1 MATPAAATNPTT
13 DTTTFFEK
21 FKKYILLPVDA
32 SLLQSAPEM
41 GHLAPV
47 ILTMGTAFMAL
58 ISLNWPFAV
67 FSASS
72 VEAGFL
78 YNGVKLLSDLFVTP
92 TIGVS
97 AKEETESQKK
107 TCHSYFQSLTPARFR
122 WFMEQGLKTTFP
134 NQPLYFIAFAASY
147 CLQSMLFFSKEVSEL
162 GPQYSNR
169 PYLAI
174 IGAGIFL
181 ALFSIYLLMYGC
193 DSIFTIFFSI
203 IIGGLVGLLISYQNY
218 TLFGKDSVN
227 LLFIP
232 ALAKRTGMDYI
243 CVRRGS

>member
-1 MATPAAATNPTT
+1 MATAAAPTPPQQG
-13 DTTTFFEK
+13 FFEQ

-32 SLLQSAPEM
+32 ALLQSAPEM

-72 VEAGFL
+72 IEAGFL
-78 YNGVKLLSDLFVTP
+78 YNGIKLVSDLFVTP
-92 TIGVS
+92 TLGVS

-107 TCHSYFQSLTPARFR
+107 ACHSYFQSLTPARFR
-122 WFMEQGLKTTFP
+122 WFMEEGLKTTFP
-134 NQPLYFIAFAASY
+134 NQPLYFIAFAAAY
-147 CLQSMLFFSKEVSEL
+147 CLQSMIFFSKEASEL

-174 IGAGIFL
+174 VGAGIFL

-203 IIGGLVGLLISYQNY
+203 FVGALIGLLICYQNY
-218 TLFGKDSVN
+218 ILFGKDGVN
-227 LLFIP
+227 LMFIP
-232 ALAKRTGMDYI
+232 PLARRAGMDYI
-243 CVRRGS
+243 CVKRAGP

>member
-1 MATPAAATNPTT
+1 MAAAPPPATPV
-13 DTTTFFEK
+13 DKESFIDK
-21 FKKYILLPVDA
+21 FKKFILLPVDA
-32 SLLQSAPEM
+32 ALLKSAPEM

-58 ISLNWPFAV
+58 ISLNWPLAL

-72 VEAGFL
+72 VEAHFV
-78 YNGVKLLSDLFVTP
+78 YNATKLLSDLFVTP
-92 TIGVS
+92 TLGVS
-97 AKEETESQKK
+97 IKEETASQKNS
-107 TCHSYFQSLTPARFR
+107 CHSYFQTLTPARFR

-134 NQPLYFIAFAASY
+134 NQALFFISFAAAY
-147 CLQSMLFFSKEVSEL
+147 CLESMMFFSKETSEL

-174 IGAGIFL
+174 IGAGIFIG
-181 ALFSIYLLMYGC
+181 LFAIYLLMYGC

-203 IIGGLVGLLISYQNY
+203 LVGLLVGILICYQNY
-218 TLFGKDSVN
+218 LLFGKDGVN
-227 LLFIP
+227 LMFIP
-232 ALAKRTGMDYI
+232 PLAKRSGMDYV